1 MNLDNRHLDNRPRA
15 YAELESRFHRWTAL
29 KDGHAVLQWD
39 QATMMPDGGSEARA
53 EQMAAL
59 DVVCHGILAD
69 PATGDLLA
77 GAEAATGE
85 LDPWQKANLAEM
97 RRLQVHATAVEAR
110 LVEALARA
118 VGRAE
123 ALWRKARAE
132 SDFPMVTP
140 ALAELLALVREVAA
154 AKAAK
159 LGTLPYEAL
168 IDEYEPGLTIAE
180 IDRVFDGL
188 AGFLPGLRAEAL
200 ARQAKRPAPIQPQG
214 PFPLPQQQA
223 LARKLMEIVGFVFDH
238 GRLDTSH
245 HPFCGGV
252 PEDVRITT
260 RYSEGEFVQGL
271 MGVLHETGHALYER
285 GRPAAWRYQPV
296 GLARGMAIHESQ
308 SLLVEMQVC
317 RGPEF
322 LGFLAPLLE
331 EAFGARATAAAGE
344 FSPEN
349 LQRLYARVEPDFIR
363 VEADEVCYPSHVILR
378 YRLEKALVAGALD
391 LADLPAAWN
400 QGMKD
405 LLGLDVPDD
414 RRGCLQDIHWFVGAW
429 GYFPTYTLG
438 AMTAAQLY
446 DAARRAEPEIPA
458 AIGRGDFKPLL
469 AWLARHIHSQA
480 SRWSSVEL
488 LQRATGKALDPA
500 IFRSHLERRYLGK
513 GEPA

>member
-1 MNLDNRHLDNRPRA
+1 MNLDNRPRA
-15 YAELESRFHRWTAL
+15 YADLESRFHRWTAL
-29 KDGHAVLQWD
+29 QDGRAVLQWD

-53 EQMAAL
+53 EQVAAL

-69 PATGDLLA
+69 PATGDLLT
-77 GAEAATGE
+77 GAEAASGE

-97 RRLQVHATAVEAR
+97 RRLQVHATAVEPR

-132 SDFPMVTP
+132 SDFPMVKP
-140 ALAELLALVREVAA
+140 ALAELLGLVREVAV

-168 IDEYEPGLTIAE
+168 IDEFEPGLTIPE

-188 AGFLPGLRAEAL
+188 ASFLPDLRTEAL

-260 RYSEGEFVQGL
+260 RYSEEEFVQGL

-285 GRPAAWRYQPV
+285 GRPAPWRYQPV

-322 LGFLAPLLE
+322 LGFLAPLLK
-331 EAFGARATAAAGE
+331 EAFGGRATAAAGE
-344 FSPEN
+344 FLPGN
-349 LQRLYARVEPDFIR
+349 LRRLYARVEPGFIR

-400 QGMKD
+400 DGMRE

-414 RRGCLQDIHWFVGAW
+414 RRGCLQDIHWFGGAW

-469 AWLARHIHSQA
+469 AWLAEHIHSQA
-480 SRWSSVEL
+480 SRWSSAEL
-488 LQRATGKALDPA
+488 LRRATGKALDPA
-500 IFRSHLERRYLGK
+500 IFRSHLERRYLAN

>member
-1 MNLDNRHLDNRPRA
+1 MNLDNRLDNRPRA

-29 KDGHAVLQWD
+29 KDGRAVLEWD
-39 QATMMPDGGSEARA
+39 QATMMPDGGAEARA
-53 EQMAAL
+53 EQVAAL

-69 PATGDLLA
+69 PSTGDLLA
-77 GAEAATGE
+77 GAESAAGE
-85 LDPWQKANLAEM
+85 LDPWQRANLAEM
-97 RRLQVHATAVEAR
+97 RRLQVHATAVEPR

-123 ALWRKARAE
+123 ALWRKARAA
-132 SDFPMVTP
+132 SDFPLAKP
-140 ALAELLALVREVAA
+140 ALAELLGLVREVAA

-159 LGTLPYEAL
+159 LGTAPYEAL
-168 IDEYEPGLTIAE
+168 VDEFEPGLTIAE

-188 AGFLPGLRAEAL
+188 AAFLPALRAAAL
-200 ARQAKRPAPIQPQG
+200 ARQAGRPAPIQPKG
-214 PFPLPQQQA
+214 PFPVPQQQA
-223 LARKLMEIVGFVFDH
+223 LAHRLMEVLGFVFDH

-260 RYSEGEFVQGL
+260 RYSDGEFVQGL

-285 GRPAAWRYQPV
+285 GRPTVWRYQPV

-322 LGFLAPLLE
+322 LGFLAPLLQA
-331 EAFGARATAAAGE
+331 AFGGRAGAVAGE
-344 FSPEN
+344 FSPDN
-349 LQRLYARVEPDFIR
+349 LRRLYARVDPGFIR

-378 YRLEKALVAGALD
+378 YRLEKAMIAGALEVE
-391 LADLPAAWN
+391 DLPAAWN
-400 QGMKD
+400 QGMRD
-405 LLGLDVPDD
+405 LLGLEPPDD

-446 DAARRAEPEIPA
+446 DAATRDQPGIPA
-458 AIGRGDFKPLL
+458 AVARGDFKPLL
-469 AWLARHIHSQA
+469 AWLGEHIHSQA
-480 SRWSSVEL
+480 SRWSATEL
-488 LQRATGKALDPA
+488 LRRATGRTLDPA
-500 IFRSHLERRYLGK
+500 VFKSHLERRYL
-513 GEPA
+513 A

>member
-1 MNLDNRHLDNRPRA
+1 
-15 YAELESRFHRWTAL
+15 
-29 KDGHAVLQWD
+29 
-39 QATMMPDGGSEARA
+39 
-53 EQMAAL
+53 
-59 DVVCHGILAD
+59 
-69 PATGDLLA
+69 
-77 GAEAATGE
+77 
-85 LDPWQKANLAEM
+85 
-97 RRLQVHATAVEAR
+97 
-110 LVEALARA
+110 
-118 VGRAE
+118 
-123 ALWRKARAE
+123 
-132 SDFPMVTP
+132 
-140 ALAELLALVREVAA
+140 VREVAV

-168 IDEYEPGLTIAE
+168 IDEFEPGLTIPE

-188 AGFLPGLRAEAL
+188 ASFLPDLRTEAL
-200 ARQAKRPAPIQPQG
+200 ARQAKHPAPIQPQG

-223 LARKLMEIVGFVFDH
+223 LARKLIEIVGFVFDH

-322 LGFLAPLLE
+322 LGFLAPLLK

-344 FSPEN
+344 FSPGN
-349 LQRLYARVEPDFIR
+349 LRRLYARVEPGFIR

-400 QGMKD
+400 DGMRE

-414 RRGCLQDIHWFVGAW
+414 RRGCLQDIHWFAGAW

-469 AWLARHIHSQA
+469 AWLAEHIHSQA

-488 LQRATGKALDPA
+488 LRRATGKALDPA
-500 IFRSHLERRYLGK
+500 IFRSHLERRYLAN

>member
-1 MNLDNRHLDNRPRA
+1 MNLENKLDNRPRA
-15 YAELESRFHRWTAL
+15 YAELETRFHRWTAL
-29 KDGHAVLQWD
+29 KDGRAVLEWD

-53 EQMAAL
+53 EQVAAL

-77 GAEAATGE
+77 GAEAAAGE
-85 LDPWQKANLAEM
+85 LDPWQHANLAEM
-97 RRLQVHATAVEAR
+97 RRLQVHATAVEPR

-132 SDFPMVTP
+132 SDFPLVKP
-140 ALAELLALVREVAA
+140 ALAELLGLVREVAA
-154 AKAAK
+154 AKAEK
-159 LGTLPYEAL
+159 LETQPYEAL
-168 IDEYEPGLTIAE
+168 IDEFEPGLTMAE

-188 AGFLPGLRAEAL
+188 VAFLPGLRAAAL
-200 ARQAKRPAPIQPQG
+200 ERQAKRPALIQPRG

-223 LARKLMEIVGFVFDH
+223 LARKLMQIVGFVFDH

-296 GLARGMAIHESQ
+296 GQARGMAIHESQ

-322 LGFLAPLLE
+322 LGFLAPLLQ
-331 EAFGARATAAAGE
+331 EAFGDRASAEAGE
-344 FSPEN
+344 FSPDN
-349 LQRLYARVEPDFIR
+349 LRRLYARVDPGFIR

-378 YRLEKALVAGALD
+378 YRLEKALVAGSLTLD
-391 LADLPAAWN
+391 DLPAAWN

-446 DAARRAEPEIPA
+446 DAARRAVPEIPA
-458 AIGRGDFKPLL
+458 AIGRGDFRPLL
-469 AWLARHIHSQA
+469 AWLGEHIHSQA

-488 LQRATGKALDPA
+488 LRRATGKPLDPA
-500 IFRSHLERRYLGK
+500 IFKSHLERRYL
-513 GEPA
+513 A